1 MTIGSSTDNQNDDS
15 LNAANNSDVENKTSG
30 LENAD
35 SSTAQDAN
43 KPKDMESAVRSALG
57 EPKEGQSSSPSDKSI
72 SAEIVDPTKVA
83 VQDAQKPTD
92 DNSDLTDVELSLLK
106 PRTRKSIERMRGQL
120 SELGNENQE
129 LKTRVQEYEQYK
141 PAAEALGRFEGF
153 CKEANLDK
161 DDISNTL
168 AIAKAV
174 RNDPEKGLQLLIPV
188 VNQLM
193 EIVGAV
199 LPADLNE
206 KVDTGEISPQYAQE
220 LSQLRSREARNKENQ
235 EWTREQQRI
244 TEHQNSVKQLAD
256 TTGEAVSTLEKQW
269 QTSDPDYRI
278 KSTMVAE
285 KIELELRKRQE
296 KGNMP
301 KNAQEAVELAKG
313 VKLEVDNYF
322 KKFLPKKSS
331 VQTVLGVGTSTGSK
345 PVPKNLKEAIQQ
357 SVGQ

>member
-1 MTIGSSTDNQNDDS
+1 MTIGSSTDTQNDDS
-15 LNAANNSDVENKTSG
+15 LDTTKNSDVDNKDSG

-57 EPKEGQSSSPSDKSI
+57 ETKEGQSSSPSDKSI

-83 VQDAQKPTD
+83 AQNAQKPTD
-92 DNSDLTDVELSLLK
+92 EESDLTDVELSLLK
-106 PRTRKSIERMRGQL
+106 PRTRKSIERMRGHIADL
-120 SELGNENQE
+120 ET
-129 LKTRVQEYEQYK
+129 KVQEFEQYK
-141 PAAEALGRFEGF
+141 PAAETLARFEGF
-153 CKEANLDK
+153 CQEANLNQ
-161 DDISNTL
+161 DDISNTF

-174 RNDPEKGLQLLIPV
+174 RNDPEKGLQMLIPV

-193 EIVGAV
+193 EVVGAV
-199 LPADLNE
+199 LPADLKE
-206 KVDTGEISPQYAQE
+206 KVDAGEISPQYAQE
-220 LSQLRSREARNKENQ
+220 LSQLRSREARNKETQ

-244 TEHQNSVKQLAD
+244 REHQNSVKQLAD
-256 TTGEAVSTLEKQW
+256 TTGEAISTLEKQW
-269 QTSDPDYRI
+269 QTSDSDYRI

-301 KNAQEAVELAKG
+301 KNAQEAVELAKT
-313 VKLEVDNYF
+313 VKTEVDNYF

-345 PVPKNLKEAIQQ
+345 PAPKTLKEAIQQ

>member
-1 MTIGSSTDNQNDDS
+1 MTIGSSTDTQNDDS
-15 LNAANNSDVENKTSG
+15 LDTTKNSDVDNKDSG

-57 EPKEGQSSSPSDKSI
+57 ETKEGQSSSPSDKSI
-72 SAEIVDPTKVA
+72 GADIADPTKVA
-83 VQDAQKPTD
+83 AQNAQKPTD
-92 DNSDLTDVELSLLK
+92 EDSDLTEVELSLLK
-106 PRTRKSIERMRGQL
+106 PRTRKSIERMRGHIADL
-120 SELGNENQE
+120 ET
-129 LKTRVQEYEQYK
+129 KVQEFEQYK
-141 PAAEALGRFEGF
+141 PAAEALARFEGF
-153 CKEANLDK
+153 CQEANLNQ
-161 DDISNTL
+161 DDISNTF

-174 RNDPEKGLQLLIPV
+174 RNDPEKGLQMLIPV

-193 EIVGAV
+193 EVVGAV
-199 LPADLNE
+199 LPADLKE
-206 KVDTGEISPQYAQE
+206 KVDAGEISPQYAQE
-220 LSQLRSREARNKENQ
+220 LSQLRSREVRNRENQ
-235 EWTREQQRI
+235 EWTREQQRVR
-244 TEHQNSVKQLAD
+244 EHQNSVRQLAD
-256 TTGEAVSTLEKQW
+256 TTGKAISDLENQW

-301 KNAQEAVELAKG
+301 KNAQEAVELAKT
-313 VKLEVDNYF
+313 VKTEVDNYF

-345 PVPKNLKEAIQQ
+345 PAPKNLKEAIQQ